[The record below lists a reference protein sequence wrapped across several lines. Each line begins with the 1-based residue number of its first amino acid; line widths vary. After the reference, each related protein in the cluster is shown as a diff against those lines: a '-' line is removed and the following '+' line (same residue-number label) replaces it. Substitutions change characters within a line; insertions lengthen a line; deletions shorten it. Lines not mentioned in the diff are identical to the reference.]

1 MKTDDIFFP
10 VLATLPQPVM
20 CFLGPYPSFKWL
32 THLQDVLLTGC
43 VCDWSWFNWWYRIK
57 FFLSIIYNV
66 FIIFYLELDISY
78 IWAEGEEY
86 FPSLEFSVR
95 LNSLVKVVGL
105 IRRPSTGEDNGL
117 VNVSDWIWL
126 TRSLWRWLSVLA
138 SKNWISW
145 GQLAVEAV
153 SRQYF
158 YLCVVALWIYHPH
171 RLKSADVVWI
181 TSEDVWYR
189 RS

>member
-95 LNSLVKVVGL
+95 LNRLVKVVGL
-105 IRRPSTGEDNGL
+105 IRRPST
-117 VNVSDWIWL
+117 V
-126 TRSLWRWLSVLA
+126 RWRKWAGKRFRLNMINTV
-138 SKNWISW
+138 
-145 GQLAVEAV
+145 
-153 SRQYF
+153 F
-158 YLCVVALWIYHPH
+158 VALTLSFSFQKLDFMRSISCWSSLTAI
-171 RLKSADVVWI
+171 LLSLCCSVVDISSA
-181 TSEDVWYR
+181 
-189 RS
+189 